1 VAGPLEEALTVANN
15 PTPGPV
21 LAIVVTAVWGPLSV
35 PGLLI
40 AVAGAPMAFD
50 APGSAANPLV
60 WVIVLGFLSFPVACV
75 VSIVASWFTWRM
87 PKVRVAT
94 ACIPLLP
101 ILTIVAAMALSSGLN
116 NPFGP
121 MQETRLEHPR
131 MRQAKAPQAPTP
143 QASSLLPIATV
154 PPESTH

>member
-1 VAGPLEEALTVANN
+1 VARPLEEALKVANN
-15 PTPGPV
+15 RAPRPT
-21 LAIVVTAVWGPLSV
+21 LAIVVTAVWGLLSV

-60 WVIVLGFLSFPVACV
+60 WVIVFGFLSFPVACV
-75 VSIVASWFTWRM
+75 ASIVASWLTWKM
-87 PKVRVAT
+87 PKVRVAM

-101 ILTIVAAMALSSGLN
+101 IVTIVAAMALSSGLT

-121 MQETRLEHPR
+121 MTETRIEQPR
-131 MRQAKAPQAPTP
+131 IRQAQPPQAPTP
-143 QASSLLPIATV
+143 QASSILPIPTV
-154 PPESTH
+154 PP

>member
-1 VAGPLEEALTVANN
+1 MANN
-15 PTPGPV
+15 RAPRPV
-21 LAIVVTAVWGPLSV
+21 LAIVVTTVWGLLSV

-75 VSIVASWFTWRM
+75 VSIVASWLTWKM
-87 PKVRVAT
+87 PKVRVAM
-94 ACIPLLP
+94 ASIPLLP
-101 ILTIVAAMALSSGLN
+101 MLTIVSAMALSSGLT

-121 MQETRLEHPR
+121 MTETRIQQPQ
-131 MRQAKAPQAPTP
+131 MRQPQAPQVPTP
-143 QASSLLPIATV
+143 QASSILPIPTV
-154 PPESTH
+154 PPESSR

>member
-1 VAGPLEEALTVANN
+1 MANN
-15 PTPGPV
+15 RTPGPV
-21 LAIVVTAVWGPLSV
+21 LAIVVSSVWGLFAV

-60 WVIVLGFLSFPVACV
+60 WVIVFGFLSFPVACV
-75 VSIVASWFTWRM
+75 VSIVASWLTWRM
-87 PKVRVAT
+87 PKVRVAM

-101 ILTIVAAMALSSGLN
+101 MFTIVAAMALSSGLT

-121 MQETRLEHPR
+121 MTETPIQQPR
-131 MRQAKAPQAPTP
+131 MRQAQAPQAPTP
-143 QASSLLPIATV
+143 QASSLLPIPTV
-154 PPESTH
+154 PPESTR

>member
-1 VAGPLEEALTVANN
+1 VANN
-15 PTPGPV
+15 PAPRPV
-21 LAIVVTAVWGPLSV
+21 LAILATAVWGLLSV

-75 VSIVASWFTWRM
+75 VSIVASWLTWRL
-87 PKVRVAT
+87 PRVRLAA

-121 MQETRLEHPR
+121 MVETRIEQPR

-143 QASSLLPIATV
+143 QASSLLPVPTV